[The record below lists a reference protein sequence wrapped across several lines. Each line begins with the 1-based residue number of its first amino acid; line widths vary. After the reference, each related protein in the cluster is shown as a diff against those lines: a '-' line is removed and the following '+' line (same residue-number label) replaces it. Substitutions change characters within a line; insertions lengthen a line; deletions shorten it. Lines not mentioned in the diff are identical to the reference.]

1 MGTDGL
7 VYKREASE
15 QDDSVE
21 DLVNITKGKCLCV
34 ICRPYCILVL
44 IFIVYFLTVI

>member
-21 DLVNITKGKCLCV
+21 DLVNITKGKCLRV
-34 ICRPYCILVL
+34 SSVL
-44 IFIVYFLTVI
+44 HMYTVHTC

>member
-21 DLVNITKGKCLCV
+21 DLVKTTKGEGHFA
-34 ICRPYCILVL
+34 Y
-44 IFIVYFLTVI
+44 

>member
-21 DLVNITKGKCLCV
+21 DLVNITKGKCLCI
-34 ICRPYCILVL
+34 ICTAYCGSDSYISN
-44 IFIVYFLTVI
+44 IYTF